1 MSVSALA
8 VAPVRRHAR
17 RGRVVIAITAGMA
30 ASLGLAAA
38 PPVLEDRPAV
48 ADTTIFNSGET
59 SNGAGTRLFAGVTNA
74 AGGFTRQ
81 RSPIRFDLAGIPAD
95 AEIIAAEV
103 ILTLQQ
109 AGGAAQDGQIFGLH
123 RIDAAWGEAGSVAT
137 GGQGAP
143 AEPGDAT
150 WSFAMFP
157 RTAWATPGGDVATA
171 ASASLPIGVTP
182 GTAWTF
188 TSAELAADVAAW
200 LADPASNHGWMLIAD
215 ESVNGSARRF
225 HAREAAEAVRPVL
238 RLTWT
243 APACGGDLDGS
254 GQVDFG
260 DLLAVLSAF
269 GPCGGCAED
278 LDGSGAADFGDL
290 LLLLA
295 NFGGCVG

>member
-1 MSVSALA
+1 MPAQVLAPFPRFAALA
-8 VAPVRRHAR
+8 GLLAS
-17 RGRVVIAITAGMA
+17 AGI
-30 ASLGLAAA
+30 AAA
-38 PPVLEDRPAV
+38 QPPVIEERPAA
-48 ADTTIFNSGET
+48 ADTTIFSSGET

-95 AEIIAAEV
+95 AEVIAAELV
-103 ILTLQQ
+103 LTLEQ
-109 AGGAAQDGQIFGLH
+109 AGGGTQDGQVFGLH
-123 RIDAAWGEAGSVAT
+123 RIDAAWGEAGSIAT
-137 GGQGAP
+137 NGQGAP
-143 AEPGDAT
+143 AQPGDAT

-157 RTAWATPGGDVATA
+157 KTAWTALGGDIAAA
-171 ASASLPIGVTP
+171 ASASLPIGVSP

-188 TSAELAADVAAW
+188 NSPQLAADVAAW
-200 LADPASNHGWMLIAD
+200 LADPASNHGWMLMAD

-225 HAREAAEAVRPVL
+225 HAREAAEAVRPRL
-238 RLTWT
+238 RITWT
-243 APACGGDLDGS
+243 TPPPACGGDLDGS

-260 DLLAVLSAF
+260 DLLAVLSVF

>member
-1 MSVSALA
+1 MPAQVPAS
-8 VAPVRRHAR
+8 PPRGGR
-17 RGRVVIAITAGMA
+17 RGVAAVILAGML
-30 ASLGLAAA
+30 ASSGIAAA
-38 PPVLEDRPAV
+38 QPPVLEEVAAV
-48 ADTTIFNSGET
+48 ADTTIFSSGET

-81 RSPIRFDLAGIPAD
+81 RSPIRFDLSGIPAD
-95 AEIIAAEV
+95 AEIIAVEV
-103 ILTLQQ
+103 VLTLEQ
-109 AGGAAQDGQIFGLH
+109 AGGGTQDGQIFGLH
-123 RIDAAWGEAGSVAT
+123 RIAAAWGEAGSVAT
-137 GGQGAP
+137 NGQGAP
-143 AEPGDAT
+143 AQPGDAT

-157 RTAWATPGGDVATA
+157 RTAWATPGGEVAMN
-171 ASASLPIGVTP
+171 ASASLPIGITP

-188 TSAELAADVAAW
+188 TSADLAADVSAW
-200 LADPASNHGWMLIAD
+200 LADPASNHGWMLMAD

-225 HAREAAEAVRPVL
+225 HAREAAEAVRPRL
-238 RLTWT
+238 RITWDT
-243 APACGGDLDGS
+243 PVCGGDLDGS

-278 LDGSGAADFGDL
+278 LDGSGAADFGDV